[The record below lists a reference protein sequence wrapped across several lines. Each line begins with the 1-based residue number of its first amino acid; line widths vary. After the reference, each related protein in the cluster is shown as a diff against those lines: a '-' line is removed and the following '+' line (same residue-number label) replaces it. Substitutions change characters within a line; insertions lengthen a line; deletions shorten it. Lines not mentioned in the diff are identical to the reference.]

1 MLTIAVVVTVA
12 AAIAVLR
19 GGSLQALA
27 ATQVRWL
34 WIVYAAFAVQLGA
47 ALWSPDWLGDAGALF
62 IVLGSNAAIGAFL
75 LLNRSLPGTA
85 IAAVG
90 IVLNIVVISA
100 NGAMPVS
107 ARAIEI
113 ANTGRIT
120 EESGV
125 KHERLDDDTILPWL
139 ADVIPVPPLR
149 TIISVGDIVLALGI
163 GYFVFVRTMSGGRDE
178 RPLETTV

>member
-19 GGSLQALA
+19 GGSLQTLA
-27 ATQVRWL
+27 ATPVRWL

-47 ALWSPDWLGDAGALF
+47 ALWSPDWLSDAGALF
-62 IVLGSNAAIGAFL
+62 IVLASNAAIGTFL
-75 LLNRSLPGTA
+75 LLNRNLPGTA
-85 IAAVG
+85 IAAIG

-107 ARAIEI
+107 ARATEI
-113 ANTGRIT
+113 ANTSRIT
-120 EESGV
+120 EDAGV
-125 KHERLDDDTILPWL
+125 KHERLNDDTILPWL

-149 TIISVGDIVLALGI
+149 TIISVGDVVLALGI
-163 GYFVFVRTMSGGRDE
+163 GYFVFVRTMSRRRDE
-178 RPLETTV
+178 QSLETTR